1 MLYMAPLA
9 ALASARLAELSSKLR
24 RAPWIAIPFVLVVLA
39 PTIKNDVLLIRS
51 DAARNTRTIAAA
63 SVLELPGRV
72 VKELYTDTS
81 GMGETV
87 NNMGAVK
94 DLINC
99 DCFAV
104 TSSYMEERFRREP
117 RRYPSQVAAYDLL
130 RKIGRVRAKIE
141 PTIPSTYRWDLIPQ
155 WGIRSIPLTGS
166 VGLVGP
172 TITIYDLR
180 QHP

>member
-1 MLYMAPLA
+1 M
-9 ALASARLAELSSKLR
+9 
-24 RAPWIAIPFVLVVLA
+24 
-39 PTIKNDVLLIRS
+39 
-51 DAARNTRTIAAA
+51 
-63 SVLELPGRV
+63 
-72 VKELYTDTS
+72 KELYTDTS
-81 GMGETV
+81 GTGEAV
-87 NNMGAVK
+87 NNMGAVE

-117 RRYPSQVAAYDLL
+117 RRYSSEVAAYDLL
-130 RKIGRVRAKIE
+130 RKVGRVRATFE

-155 WGIRSIPLTGS
+155 WGIKSIPLTES

-172 TITIYDLR
+172 TITVYDLR